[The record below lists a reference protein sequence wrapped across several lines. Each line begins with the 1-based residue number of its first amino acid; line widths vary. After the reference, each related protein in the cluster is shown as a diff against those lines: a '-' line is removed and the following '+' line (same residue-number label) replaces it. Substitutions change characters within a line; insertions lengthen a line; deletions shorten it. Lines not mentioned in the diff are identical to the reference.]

1 MSNEQMTE
9 GLIEYI
15 YWRGDLLFE
24 QSPFNEV
31 DNVVLSELVY
41 LDLSPVLDAM
51 SGHGPTLKEA
61 YQKICELGKYKFRT
75 AFGGNEPFVR
85 AVAESR
91 RFGSLRLTYYK
102 DVFEKERVQFAAV
115 HFELN
120 NTTSYIAFRG
130 TDNSIIGWREDF
142 MTSFTKIP
150 GQEIALEYL
159 KETMQ
164 KSRDYYLGGHSK
176 GGNLAIYA
184 GSLIS
189 PMMRR
194 HVLRIFDNDGPGFCE
209 DVYDLNVIRQVDPI
223 LTKIVPEYDVIG
235 QLFWREIPDVRIVKT
250 SAAGLFQHDLM
261 SWKARG
267 PQLIRAEQ
275 LDPSV
280 KLVNETLDDWIR
292 TADAGSRAAF
302 VKDLFDSFQINGAV
316 NLNDLS
322 LKAIPDVLKAM
333 MDSSEETKELVKTLQ
348 KTYLENVKKHAGKLI
363 GSFAEEKMGLLNGI
377 VKKTIKEEETEAK

>member
-75 AFGGNEPFVR
+75 TFGGNEPFVR

-164 KSRDYYLGGHSK
+164 KSWDYYLGGHSK

>member
-1 MSNEQMTE
+1 M
-9 GLIEYI
+9 
-15 YWRGDLLFE
+15 
-24 QSPFNEV
+24 
-31 DNVVLSELVY
+31 
-41 LDLSPVLDAM
+41 
-51 SGHGPTLKEA
+51 
-61 YQKICELGKYKFRT
+61 
-75 AFGGNEPFVR
+75 
-85 AVAESR
+85 
-91 RFGSLRLTYYK
+91 
-102 DVFEKERVQFAAV
+102 
-115 HFELN
+115 
-120 NTTSYIAFRG
+120 
-130 TDNSIIGWREDF
+130 
-142 MTSFTKIP
+142 
-150 GQEIALEYL
+150 
-159 KETMQ
+159 
-164 KSRDYYLGGHSK
+164 
-176 GGNLAIYA
+176 
-184 GSLIS
+184 
-189 PMMRR
+189 
-194 HVLRIFDNDGPGFCE
+194 
-209 DVYDLNVIRQVDPI
+209 
-223 LTKIVPEYDVIG
+223 IG

-292 TADAGSRAAF
+292 TADADSRAAF